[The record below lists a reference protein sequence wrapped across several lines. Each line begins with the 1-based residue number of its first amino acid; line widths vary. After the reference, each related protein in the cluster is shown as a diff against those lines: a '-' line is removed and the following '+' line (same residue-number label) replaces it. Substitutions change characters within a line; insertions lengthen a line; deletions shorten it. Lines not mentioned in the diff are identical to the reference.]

1 MLVIKHFE
9 DKGGQRSEVG
19 TGEAGLLIGRSSC
32 SPGWASTM
40 QAQMKGRR
48 GKFPWCEGRE
58 KKKKKRKIK
67 HVLLGESERE
77 RDEKTGSKSLK
88 AGETCY

>member
-32 SPGWASTM
+32 SPGWASTTR
-40 QAQMKGRR
+40 AQMKGRR

-58 KKKKKRKIK
+58 KKREKSSTCC
-67 HVLLGESERE
+67 LGKVRERE
-77 RDEKTGSKSLK
+77 MKRLDLSL
-88 AGETCY
+88 

>member
-9 DKGGQRSEVG
+9 DKGGQKSEVG

-58 KKKKKRKIK
+58 KKKK
-67 HVLLGESERE
+67 
-77 RDEKTGSKSLK
+77 EKNQARAAWGK
-88 AGETCY
+88 

>member
-9 DKGGQRSEVG
+9 DKGGRRSEVG

-32 SPGWASTM
+32 SPGWASTTR
-40 QAQMKGRR
+40 AQMKGRR

-58 KKKKKRKIK
+58 KKKRKIK

>member
-1 MLVIKHFE
+1 MLIIKHFE
-9 DKGGQRSEVG
+9 DKGGRRSEVG

-40 QAQMKGRR
+40 RARMKGRR
-48 GKFPWCEGRE
+48 GKFPQREGKE
-58 KKKKKRKIK
+58 KKRKIK

>member
-9 DKGGQRSEVG
+9 DKGGRRSEVG
-19 TGEAGLLIGRSSC
+19 TGEAGLLIGCSSC

-58 KKKKKRKIK
+58 KKKKK
-67 HVLLGESERE
+67 
-77 RDEKTGSKSLK
+77 EKNQARAAWGK
-88 AGETCY
+88 